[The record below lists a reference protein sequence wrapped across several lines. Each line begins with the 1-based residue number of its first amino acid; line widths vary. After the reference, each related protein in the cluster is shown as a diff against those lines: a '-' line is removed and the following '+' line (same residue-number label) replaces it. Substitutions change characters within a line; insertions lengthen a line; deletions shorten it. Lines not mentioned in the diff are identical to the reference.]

1 MPQPTPPTLASISKL
16 LDQKR
21 DQKLKAQDQRTDQK
35 FLAQEKHLN
44 ATMDQKL
51 KLQRKEILDAIFKY
65 TDKQFATKEELQE
78 LKEKI
83 SHLPTKDEFY
93 TQMGKVMAE
102 LQTIRINQ
110 SVQTSQIAN
119 HSNRLE
125 TIETKLNIVT
135 S

>member
-16 LDQKR
+16 LDQKL